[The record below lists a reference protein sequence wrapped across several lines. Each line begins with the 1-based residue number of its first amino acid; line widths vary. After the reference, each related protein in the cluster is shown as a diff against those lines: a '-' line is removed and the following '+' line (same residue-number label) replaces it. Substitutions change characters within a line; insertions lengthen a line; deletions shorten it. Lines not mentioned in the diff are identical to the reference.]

1 MTGIGKYQRYR
12 NPEMPFT
19 DSEIRALKAGEKM
32 KDFSAGPGLRIRL
45 EPAKKGGGKSFY
57 GYMYFPPG
65 GGGKKVWV
73 CIGPYGKGPGKWT
86 LKDARDEWVRI
97 RTWSQETGKDPRE
110 LKKEERAVV
119 VEQQKTPTL
128 ERAATEFLERSHLKR
143 TTLKDYRNML
153 FNQIIPKFG
162 AETPIKNL
170 AWDAKQPD
178 GKTGRQ
184 AILDFKKEI
193 EGRGSKVASEKML
206 GVMRGVF
213 AYSIDQAWMNEPNP
227 AQSSRFSKAQH
238 KPQPNPS
245 LDWDQLPKFFDDLE
259 RNDPNA
265 ALVIL
270 LAVKIL
276 VMTFLRVGSL
286 TPAKWDEFDFKKE
299 IWTIPADRMKT
310 GKSHKVPLT
319 EPIKDVLNRLHTFTG
334 ETDYV
339 FFSPRGREYQHVHRD
354 SLNAHLKKMGY
365 KGLTTAHG
373 FRHLALTAGQEVL
386 KVDHE
391 IIQRQM
397 AHSFGDKIR
406 GYYDK
411 SQMLTERKDFMI
423 SWCDALVEQGLIT

>member
-1 MTGIGKYQRYR
+1 
-12 NPEMPFT
+12 
-19 DSEIRALKAGEKM
+19 
-32 KDFSAGPGLRIRL
+32 
-45 EPAKKGGGKSFY
+45 
-57 GYMYFPPG
+57 
-65 GGGKKVWV
+65 
-73 CIGPYGKGPGKWT
+73 
-86 LKDARDEWVRI
+86 
-97 RTWSQETGKDPRE
+97 
-110 LKKEERAVV
+110 
-119 VEQQKTPTL
+119 
-128 ERAATEFLERSHLKR
+128 
-143 TTLKDYRNML
+143 
-153 FNQIIPKFG
+153 
-162 AETPIKNL
+162 
-170 AWDAKQPD
+170 
-178 GKTGRQ
+178 
-184 AILDFKKEI
+184 
-193 EGRGSKVASEKML
+193 ML

-299 IWTIPADRMKT
+299 IWTIPVDRMKT
-310 GKSHKVPLT
+310 GKIHKVPLT

-334 ETDYV
+334 DTDYV

-365 KGLTTAHG
+365 KGMTTAHG

-397 AHSFGDKIR
+397 AHSVGDKIR
-406 GYYDK
+406 GHYDK
-411 SQMLTERKDFMI
+411 FQMMKERREFMVAW
-423 SWCDALVEQGLIT
+423 SDALVEQGLIT